1 VALYTSGPESAEI
14 VRIGARLM
22 MLVALIQP
30 LQSSQ
35 FILAGS
41 LRGAGDTKSVAAII
55 FVTILIVRPLIA
67 YLFIYVFH
75 TGVIGAWIGF
85 AVDQGLRSLF
95 VLLRYYSGKW
105 KSIKV

>member
-1 VALYTSGPESAEI
+1 
-14 VRIGARLM
+14 M

-55 FVTILIVRPLIA
+55 FITILIVRPLIA
-67 YLFIYVFH
+67 YLFIYTLE
-75 TGVIGAWIGF
+75 TGVIGAWVAF
-85 AVDQGLRSLF
+85 VADQAMRSLF